1 MDRHWFPAIL
11 LGASI
16 MLALVFAVVLSP
28 QGQELLERNPDVR
41 EVTAP
46 QTPVNEDMYRGAVVS
61 LLQAYVAGEDAEAT
75 YNALIALRVPADM
88 LNVHYE
94 LVIAMGKVMS
104 GDQADADA
112 RFAALKA
119 QYSWLPL

>member
-1 MDRHWFPAIL
+1 
-11 LGASI
+11 

-28 QGQELLERNPDVR
+28 QGQDLMTQRSNTRDLESSLPR
-41 EVTAP
+41 
-46 QTPVNEDMYRGAVVS
+46 VNEDTYRGAVVT
-61 LLQAYVAGEDAEAT
+61 LLEAYATKHDAEAT

-88 LNVHYE
+88 QNMHYE

-104 GDQADADA
+104 GDEADAEA

>member
-28 QGQELLERNPDVR
+28 QGQELLEHNPDVR
-41 EVTAP
+41 DVVTPEV
-46 QTPVNEDMYRGAVVS
+46 PVNEDTYRGAVVS
-61 LLQAYVAGEDAEAT
+61 LLQAYAEEGDAEAT

-104 GDQADADA
+104 GDMADAEA

>member
-41 EVTAP
+41 DVVTP
-46 QTPVNEDMYRGAVVS
+46 ETPVNEDVYRGAVVS
-61 LLQAYVAGEDAEAT
+61 LLQAYAEEGDAEAT
-75 YNALIALRVPADM
+75 YNALIALRVPVDM

-104 GDQADADA
+104 GDKADAEA